1 MEILYFSDEKNMMH
15 IFFYKTE
22 PGRRGGA
29 QWTKLTEKVPN
40 TPSVIK
46 IIKKLAQAIL
56 CTNLDISCN
65 CQQLKVFK
73 IVQNKR
79 DIQEKKLYKFFRI
92 ALKYSKLSTVGWGGG
107 RIEQINFLA
116 PTLF

>member
-22 PGRRGGA
+22 PWRRGGA

-73 IVQNKR
+73 IVQIKETNR
-79 DIQEKKLYKFFRI
+79 QEKSYKFFRSSLHHSI
-92 ALKYSKLSTVGWGGG
+92 TCSFCFILIV
-107 RIEQINFLA
+107 
-116 PTLF
+116 